1 MKQNKKA
8 DNMKTKRITNRGVII
23 TFTVK
28 SGAKKNSEKTK
39 FFKKLYGWTQTI
51 PGKNKEYEYH
61 REGVLDE
68 VPHKKIAQSAFII
81 PEQDFEKIEEF
92 FEQWQKK
99 VIWNPFKVLIE
110 DDSIFEEFDR
120 LRKQMLANEGEEEET
135 EEEEEDE
142 QEENY
147 EDDEVQKFADEE
159 KLDEEDEA
167 IVKRFKQW
175 QKIKKKSG

>member
-1 MKQNKKA
+1 
-8 DNMKTKRITNRGVII
+8 
-23 TFTVK
+23 
-28 SGAKKNSEKTK
+28 
-39 FFKKLYGWTQTI
+39 
-51 PGKNKEYEYH
+51 
-61 REGVLDE
+61 

-81 PEQDFEKIEEF
+81 PEEDIDKIEDF